1 MRGETSGSVM
11 ARLPLKPNFSGEIWE
26 WQGVE
31 YCLPRHSQNEF
42 SHLFWDEVSQNE
54 DHLFCNLNEHT
65 PIKKC
70 SNLGHQITDVRD
82 ATTKGL
88 EECREPLQLK
98 RRRTLQFTSD
108 STEVMECSMV
118 EDGVSKSLECSTLGF
133 SDDRSA
139 FNCGGLDQSS
149 DEWLADCLNDGEIQC
164 SPDEMK
170 NIVVFQLVD
179 VTEYYHNS
187 PSMETD
193 MVPETPAPVHLNVFQ
208 GKKSYV
214 KIPRKLN
221 TSIAYPFALIEPCG
235 VHSDV
240 TLNDI
245 NQRIHAA
252 PPSRLKHK
260 KHEDPSLFNPT
271 SAFSG
276 KPVIVKTKV
285 RTEGGQCSITVM
297 RTKG

>member
-11 ARLPLKPNFSGEIWE
+11 ARLPLKPNFSSEIWE

-133 SDDRSA
+133 SDDGSA

-164 SPDEMK
+164 SLMK
-170 NIVVFQLVD
+170 
-179 VTEYYHNS
+179 
-187 PSMETD
+187 
-193 MVPETPAPVHLNVFQ
+193 
-208 GKKSYV
+208 
-214 KIPRKLN
+214 
-221 TSIAYPFALIEPCG
+221 
-235 VHSDV
+235 
-240 TLNDI
+240 
-245 NQRIHAA
+245 
-252 PPSRLKHK
+252 
-260 KHEDPSLFNPT
+260 
-271 SAFSG
+271 
-276 KPVIVKTKV
+276 
-285 RTEGGQCSITVM
+285 
-297 RTKG
+297 

>member
-11 ARLPLKPNFSGEIWE
+11 ARLPLKPNFSSEIWE

-133 SDDRSA
+133 SDDGSA

-164 SPDEMK
+164 SLMK
-170 NIVVFQLVD
+170 CL
-179 VTEYYHNS
+179 
-187 PSMETD
+187 
-193 MVPETPAPVHLNVFQ
+193 
-208 GKKSYV
+208 
-214 KIPRKLN
+214 
-221 TSIAYPFALIEPCG
+221 
-235 VHSDV
+235 
-240 TLNDI
+240 
-245 NQRIHAA
+245 
-252 PPSRLKHK
+252 SRLFYHFIS
-260 KHEDPSLFNPT
+260 HHVFYFHMCLYAIMWLPAGRILWSFN
-271 SAFSG
+271 
-276 KPVIVKTKV
+276 
-285 RTEGGQCSITVM
+285 
-297 RTKG
+297 